1 MWRDSGGRAGLGLAL
16 SHHKHIMIPVP
27 MTEKTTENSTERSIL
42 ASRPAP
48 VTLIL
53 QAKIHSYTQN
63 NNKNKQMD
71 AETDTE

>member
-27 MTEKTTENSTERSIL
+27 MTEKTTDNSTEGSIV
-42 ASRPAP
+42 ASQPAP

-53 QAKIHSYTQN
+53 QAEIHERQ
-63 NNKNKQMD
+63 KQ
-71 AETDTE
+71 ANRWQKKSTE